1 MTRNAHFCTLNF
13 CNERKDGIGMELSEF
28 GIGEGISEVI
38 ATTQSEK
45 GEPNAAPIGII
56 NRGGYFVRLY
66 KSSKTL
72 SNVLKTHKIAANV
85 SNDAV
90 LFVISAFKNLSREHF
105 TRFQGFPVL
114 RDADAWVIF
123 KCEPACNGEDFFEF
137 KLEVQAARVNRK
149 GVRAINRGL
158 NAIIEA
164 TILATR
170 LKVNENDTKE
180 GQKQHILRKIAYY
193 EGIVEKCGGEREKEA
208 MKILKMFVMR

>member
-1 MTRNAHFCTLNF
+1 MTRTLITRI
-13 CNERKDGIGMELSEF
+13 CSERKDGIGMELSGY

-38 ATTQSEK
+38 ATTQSEE

-56 NRGGYFVRLY
+56 NRKGYFVRLY
-66 KSSKTL
+66 KGSKTL

-90 LFVISAFKNLSREHF
+90 IFVISAFKNLSREYF

-123 KCEPACNGEDFFEF
+123 KCEPASSGEDFFEF
-137 KLEVQAARVNRK
+137 KLKVQAAKVNRK

>member
-1 MTRNAHFCTLNF
+1 M
-13 CNERKDGIGMELSEF
+13 
-28 GIGEGISEVI
+28 I

-56 NRGGYFVRLY
+56 NHERYFVRLY
-66 KSSKTL
+66 KGSRTL

-90 LFVISAFKNLSREHF
+90 LFVISAFKNLSREYF

-123 KCEPACNGEDFFEF
+123 KCEPASSGNDFFEF
-137 KLEVQAARVNRK
+137 KLKVQAAKVNKRY
-149 GVRAINRGL
+149 VRAINRGL

-170 LKVNENDTKE
+170 LKLYANDSDDAK
-180 GQKQHILRKIAYY
+180 ILEKINYY

>member
-1 MTRNAHFCTLNF
+1 MTHTLITRI
-13 CNERKDGIGMELSEF
+13 CSERKDGIGMELSEY

-38 ATTQSEK
+38 ATTQSEE

-56 NRGGYFVRLY
+56 NREGYFVRLY
-66 KSSKTL
+66 KGSKTL

-90 LFVISAFKNLSREHF
+90 LFVISAFKNLSREYF

-123 KCEPACNGEDFFEF
+123 KCEPASSGNDFFEF
-137 KLEVQAARVNRK
+137 KLKVQAAKVNKRY
-149 GVRAINRGL
+149 VRAINRGL

-170 LKVNENDTKE
+170 LKVNEKG

-193 EGIVEKCGGEREKEA
+193 EGIVEKCGGKREKEA

>member
-1 MTRNAHFCTLNF
+1 M
-13 CNERKDGIGMELSEF
+13 KKELSEF

-38 ATTQSEK
+38 ATTESEK

-56 NRGGYFVRLY
+56 NRGRYFVRLY
-66 KSSKTL
+66 KGSKTL

-85 SNDAV
+85 SNDAL
-90 LFVISAFKNLSREHF
+90 LFVISAFQNLSEAHF

-123 KCEPACNGEDFFEF
+123 KCEPTSSGNDFFEF
-137 KLEVQAARVNRK
+137 ELRAQAAKVNKRY
-149 GVRAINRGL
+149 VRAINRGL

-170 LKVNENDTKE
+170 LKLYANNCNDA
-180 GQKQHILRKIAYY
+180 ILEKINYY

-208 MKILKMFVMR
+208 MKMLKMLVF

>member
-1 MTRNAHFCTLNF
+1 MTRMLITRICS
-13 CNERKDGIGMELSEF
+13 ERKDGIGMELSEY

-38 ATTQSEK
+38 ATTQSEE

-56 NRGGYFVRLY
+56 NREGYFVRLY
-66 KSSKTL
+66 NGSKTL

-90 LFVISAFKNLSREHF
+90 LFVISAFKNLSREYF

-123 KCEPACNGEDFFEF
+123 KCEPASSGNDFFEF
-137 KLEVQAARVNRK
+137 KLKVQAAKVNKRC
-149 GVRAINRGL
+149 VRAINRGL

-170 LKVNENDTKE
+170 LKVNEKG

-193 EGIVEKCGGEREKEA
+193 ERIVEKCGGEREKKA

>member
-1 MTRNAHFCTLNF
+1 MTRTLITRI
-13 CNERKDGIGMELSEF
+13 CSERKDGIGMELSEY

-38 ATTQSEK
+38 ATTQSEER
-45 GEPNAAPIGII
+45 EPNAAPIGII
-56 NRGGYFVRLY
+56 NRKGYFVRLY
-66 KSSKTL
+66 NGSKTL

-123 KCEPACNGEDFFEF
+123 KCEPACSGEDFFGF
-137 KLEVQAARVNRK
+137 KLKVQAAKVNRK

-170 LKVNENDTKE
+170 LKVNEKG
-180 GQKQHILRKIAYY
+180 GQKQRILREIAYY

-208 MKILKMFVMR
+208 MKILKMLMR